1 MFQRLDKLRKNAFGS
16 MCVWGENNNNTIAGV
31 WFWKGQDLVFP
42 LSSDWTTDYESYSW
56 RKMNVDDDNDRKLAD
71 QVFSWEGEINGKKY
85 VDGKIFK

>member
-1 MFQRLDKLRKNAFGS
+1 
-16 MCVWGENNNNTIAGV
+16 
-31 WFWKGQDLVFP
+31 